1 MYRTSDPF
9 LCPLPDDQR
18 RLRWLREDLTS
29 CLVQIGCILRRT
41 SGEFGAVP
49 ASHVTIAAAASQVED
64 AVELSTLPADLTSE
78 LPIHTPAS
86 ITWVWADGTHLIYD
100 WQTHT
105 CGVRP
110 QVD

>member
-1 MYRTSDPF
+1 MPRDSGPF

-41 SGEFGAVP
+41 SGEFGSIP
-49 ASHVTIAAAASQVED
+49 ASAVTVAAAAAMAADTQ
-64 AVELSTLPADLTSE
+64 ELSTLPADLANE
-78 LPIHTPAS
+78 IPIHTPAT
-86 ITWVWADGTHLIYD
+86 ITWTWADGTQLSYD

-105 CGVRP
+105 CDVSP
-110 QVD
+110 AAS

>member
-1 MYRTSDPF
+1 MSRTSDPY

-41 SGEFGAVP
+41 SGEFGLVP
-49 ASHVTIAAAASQVED
+49 ASQVTIASAGAQDPDST
-64 AVELSTLPADLTSE
+64 ELATLPADLVGE

-105 CGVRP
+105 CDVSSP
-110 QVD
+110 EY